1 MTLPAHRAPASAA
14 PSGNPSG
21 TGSTT
26 PGPPPAAGPT
36 PPGWGPPRRRTVTWY
51 DPATVAAGMA
61 GRSGLEFLRAMRDGL
76 IPPPPISS
84 LFAMW
89 AIDVE
94 HGRVSFGCRPEE
106 SAYNPIGLVHGGLVC
121 TLADSVAGCS
131 VQSTLPAG
139 VAYTSLDITVNYLR
153 PVTAGSGVLVAT
165 GRLVKPGRKV
175 AHAAVDVVD
184 GNDKL
189 VATAT
194 SNLLIL

>member
-1 MTLPAHRAPASAA
+1 MTGESDAAPAREPVETGHEGRAA
-14 PSGNPSG
+14 
-21 TGSTT
+21 
-26 PGPPPAAGPT
+26 
-36 PPGWGPPRRRTVTWY
+36 WGPPRSRTVTWY
-51 DPATVAAGMA
+51 DPAVVAAGTA
-61 GRSGLEFLRAMRDGL
+61 DRSGLEFLRAMRDGVL
-76 IPPPPISS
+76 PPPPISS
-84 LFAMW
+84 LFSFW

-94 HGRVSFGCRPEE
+94 EGVVSFGCRPEE

-121 TLADSVAGCS
+121 TMADSVAGCA

-165 GRLVKPGRKV
+165 GRVVKPGRKV

-184 GNDKL
+184 DRGKL

-194 SNLLIL
+194 SNLLVFTP